1 MAQAPNHPRPQQHQQ
16 AAPQPSGHDW
26 RARIRFTK
34 PLDPELF
41 STIAKNAAQRIAQGG
56 SRFNKSSQLRR
67 FYDELC
73 MWEEK
78 TAREPE
84 KFAEYLPFIRMLN
97 AKAAYAE
104 GRGLVNRD
112 FVSLLQHT
120 LMEANSA
127 ETLTICKYFWEA
139 FMGFYKQER
148 QD

>member
-1 MAQAPNHPRPQQHQQ
+1 MTQAVHHHPAQRNQL
-16 AAPQPSGHDW
+16 PSRTAENDW
-26 RARIRFTK
+26 LDRIRFTK
-34 PLDPELF
+34 PLDSELF
-41 STIAKNAAQRIAQGG
+41 STIAQNAAQRIASG
-56 SRFNKSSQLRR
+56 STRVNKSSQLRR

-78 TAREPE
+78 TTREPE
-84 KFAEYLPFIRMLN
+84 KFAEFLPFIRMLN

-104 GRGLVNRD
+104 GRDLVNRD

-120 LMEANSA
+120 LKEVNSP